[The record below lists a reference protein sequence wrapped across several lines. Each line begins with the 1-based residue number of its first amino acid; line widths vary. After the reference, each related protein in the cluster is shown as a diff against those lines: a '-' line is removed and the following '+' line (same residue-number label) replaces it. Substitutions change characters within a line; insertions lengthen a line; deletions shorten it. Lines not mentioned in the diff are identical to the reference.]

1 MKTPKATKT
10 PSGKWRIQIQID
22 GKRMSIT
29 ADTKTEAQN
38 KAKQLYAGFKAEKRS
53 PFTVGKAID
62 KYIEAKENVLSPSTV
77 RSYQAMRKNRFQS
90 LMGINLS
97 DLTALDIQKAIGE
110 EQVAGLSPKTIKN
123 AYGLLSAM
131 LKEFK
136 PSFVVN
142 PKLPQ
147 RVKSDIRIP
156 TEEEMVKIW
165 HEAKGTDYELPIL
178 LAAWLGLR
186 LSEIKGLMYSD
197 IQGDYVHIQRA
208 MVRGPRGQ
216 VLKGTKTVSGDRWI
230 KLPSDILSLV
240 DCYVPKEHWHDR
252 EEFIIQLSAS
262 KIYENF
268 IKICARAEV
277 EPCRFHDLRHFAA
290 SEAHALGVPNKYAM
304 RRMGHATDNML
315 KTVYQHTMDDKQIE
329 FDNMIDNKMSE
340 LFEKS
345 RA

>member
-1 MKTPKATKT
+1 MKTPKATKL
-10 PSGKWRIQIQID
+10 PSGNWRIQIQID
-22 GKRMSIT
+22 GKRMSVTGI
-29 ADTKTEAQN
+29 TKTEAQN
-38 KAKQLYAGFKAEKRS
+38 KAKQLYAGFKFEKRS

-77 RSYQAMRKNRFQS
+77 RSYKAIRKNRLQS
-90 LMGINLS
+90 LMDINLS
-97 DLTALDIQKAIGE
+97 DLTSLDIQKAIGE
-110 EQVAGLSPKTIKN
+110 EQASGKSPKTIKN

-136 PSFVVN
+136 PNFVTN

-147 RVKSDIRIP
+147 KQKRDIRIP

-186 LSEIKGLMYSD
+186 LSEIKGLMYCD

-216 VLKGTKTVSGDRWI
+216 VLKGTKTISGDRWI
-230 KLPSDILSLV
+230 KLPSDILSLI
-240 DCYVPKEHWHDR
+240 DCYVPKEHWTDR
-252 EEFIIQLSAS
+252 EEFIVKLSAS

-268 IKICARAEV
+268 IKICARAGV

-329 FDNMIDNKMSE
+329 FDNLIDSKMSE
-340 LFEKS
+340 LFQKS
-345 RA
+345 RG